1 MSVPVGPMLLA
12 AAAIAALGIA
22 RQYPLWSDGGL
33 GSGLMPTVG
42 ASLVLLCSLAQL
54 PVRAGGFGEDQNA
67 RKVARYL
74 VALVVLPLA
83 VVALGM
89 LPALAL
95 FALAVLVLVER
106 MAPSHAMLIAVGSL
120 AFNWLVFQRLLQVTL
135 PHSALW

>member
-1 MSVPVGPMLLA
+1 MSVPVGPILLA
-12 AAAIAALGIA
+12 AAAIASLGIA
-22 RQYPLWSDGGL
+22 RHYPLWSDGGL

-42 ASLVLLCSLAQL
+42 AGLILLCSLAQL
-54 PVRAGGFGEDQNA
+54 PVRAGVPGEDQNA

-74 VALVVLPLA
+74 VALVVLPLG

-106 MAPSHAMLIAVGSL
+106 MAATHSMLIAVGSL
-120 AFNWLVFQRLLQVTL
+120 AFNWLVFQRLLQVAL
-135 PHSALW
+135 PQSAFW